1 MLSPA
6 PKKKERQKDRNGKIH
21 VKLLRVCPAVWPY
34 ELQPARLLCS
44 WASPGKNTRV
54 DCPVLLQ
61 RIFLTQGSNLC
72 LSVSPALAGR
82 FLPLAPPGKIHSTNL
97 ILRGVFSIRL
107 FSYAD
112 LTSDVLSCCSLSIFI
127 TAGSWTICDSEI
139 KVPTRTDK
147 NNFLWVIFQVFIYSI
162 LGGLEKS
169 IFSIMRMQNIK
180 IQVIRRS
187 QQL

>member
-1 MLSPA
+1 MS
-6 PKKKERQKDRNGKIH
+6 NS
-21 VKLLRVCPAVWPY
+21 VWPY
-34 ELQPARLLCS
+34 ELQPARLLWS

-54 DCPVLLQ
+54 DCHVLLQ
-61 RIFLTQGSNLC
+61 RIFLTQGLNLC
-72 LSVSPALAGR
+72 LSVSPALAGW
-82 FLPLAPPGKIHSTNL
+82 FLPLAQPGKIHTTNL
-97 ILRGVFSIRL
+97 ILRGVISVRRL

-112 LTSDVLSCCSLSIFI
+112 LTSDLQSCYSLSIFI

-139 KVPTRTDK
+139 KVPTGTDK

-169 IFSIMRMQNIK
+169 IFSITRMQNIK
-180 IQVIRRS
+180 LQVIWHS